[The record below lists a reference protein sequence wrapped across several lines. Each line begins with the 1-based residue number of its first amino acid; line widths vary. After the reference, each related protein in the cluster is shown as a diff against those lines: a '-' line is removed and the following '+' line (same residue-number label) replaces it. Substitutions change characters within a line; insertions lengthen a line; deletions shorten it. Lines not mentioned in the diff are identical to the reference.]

1 MEQLEMMEMLLKGI
15 SPAMEKCG
23 FTASRRD
30 GARTPVYQREAA
42 SVMDFTGEKGIA
54 RFVFNSDRLHLL
66 FAENGVQLEDDSM
79 FKLDTTYL
87 YVLGEYDEKDLRSLT
102 NEISDYMCETFI
114 DKKNSAAKMKKP
126 STVSRTSVK
135 SGLLSYDPVTLASK
149 LAGMFPELKEP
160 LAKNIADYGE
170 FLCEDFFV
178 NHAAPLCLDVI
189 KSNDQQKMKKLF
201 NILGEI
207 YEDGTNEVQSV
218 IAVSVLGD
226 VNDDPELVQR
236 MLPYLTDTMLEPVL
250 AVGKRLATVK
260 SARMRLENPPKY
272 KPKKQKKPGLMQQL
286 LGGST
291 GVQQQ

>member
-102 NEISDYMCETFI
+102 NEISEYMCETFI

-201 NILGEI
+201 NMLNDV
-207 YEDGTNEVQSV
+207 YNDGTNQVQSV
-218 IAVSVLGD
+218 IVVTILGSLFDDEQLLANCTDYMDDMTLSVIEINKLLRKPS
-226 VNDDPELVQR
+226 NR
-236 MLPYLTDTMLEPVL
+236 AKLEH
-250 AVGKRLATVK
+250 
-260 SARMRLENPPKY
+260 PPLY
-272 KPKKQKKPGLMQQL
+272 KPKKQKKTSNFLNQL
-286 LGGST
+286 NGGN
-291 GVQQQ
+291 